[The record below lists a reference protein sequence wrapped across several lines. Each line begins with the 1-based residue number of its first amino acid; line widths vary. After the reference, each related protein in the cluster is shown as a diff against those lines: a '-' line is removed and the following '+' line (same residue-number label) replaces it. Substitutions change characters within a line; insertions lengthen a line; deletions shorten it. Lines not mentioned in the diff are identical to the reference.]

1 MHHPKGGPPLDFIK
15 QKGISSTKKG
25 SASRDNFY
33 GSSGT
38 TKKEKIRAYCSNIYN
53 VKRSIATAKTIG
65 SPQSFPSLYFLQSMV
80 FYCIVFPKVKE
91 GKLVIFRF
99 PNVSKYILDNT
110 NWFSSSVHIW
120 LI

>member
-1 MHHPKGGPPLDFIK
+1 MDSIY
-15 QKGISSTKKG
+15 GINVTSEYQPERKKYTI
-25 SASRDNFY
+25 AKD
-33 GSSGT
+33 
-38 TKKEKIRAYCSNIYN
+38 ELRAYCPNIYT
-53 VKRSIATAKTIG
+53 VKRSIATTKTIG

-99 PNVSKYILDNT
+99 PNVSEYILDNT
-110 NWFSSSVHIW
+110 IRIGFYSSVHIW